1 MNKTNK
7 RSPEPIWLN
16 LKNLRKLLALLL
28 SGFAIYTAAFGVQP
42 DFIQTSVHLSLA
54 LILVFTLSVNESP
67 TFIRSVYDWSLASLA
82 FITIGYHFIFYNEV
96 AGREG
101 VLTDIE
107 LYLGIGAVIL
117 LLEGTK

>member
-1 MNKTNK
+1 MTQTNK
-7 RSPEPIWLN
+7 RSAEPIWLN

-67 TFIRSVYDWSLASLA
+67 TFIRSVYDWSGILEKGRVNYMTCSL
-82 FITIGYHFIFYNEV
+82 IQTNWSIY
-96 AGREG
+96 
-101 VLTDIE
+101 
-107 LYLGIGAVIL
+107 GIQKNIL
-117 LLEGTK
+117 PYVKIKKI